1 MSDPVPEAAS
11 SSVSVWVPAGSRDE
25 PPAAAGAFHFIEH
38 LLFRGTTKRSAHEVN
53 VAIDAVG
60 GELNAFTSKEST
72 AFFARVPADHT
83 DLALDLLAEIILD
96 PAFDAHDVDAEREV
110 ILEELAMVNDAPDEL
125 AASLLDEALFPDHG
139 LGWEV
144 LGNAETLAAMALEE
158 LAALHD
164 AWYRRGR
171 VVLAAAGAVD
181 HDRLVEFASQ
191 RFTHER
197 RDGPFRSAPG
207 HVMRPRLV
215 VERDCEQVQVGL
227 AWRGVA
233 VSDSDR
239 WPLAVLLHVLGEGPS
254 SRLYREA
261 RDERGL
267 AYSIGTSFASYSDAG
282 AVQLAYGATPK
293 HLDELGEVVEAQIAA
308 LLGEGI
314 TQEELRVG
322 IGYLQGSL
330 VLSVEDVGARMSR
343 LGHNLVAENRV
354 ESVSEVFAG
363 LAAVTND
370 DVVRVADRVFGGTR
384 AEVAVGP
391 ID

>member
-25 PPAAAGAFHFIEH
+25 PPAAAGAFHFLEH
-38 LLFRGTTKRSAHEVN
+38 LLFRGTARRSAHEVN

-60 GELNAFTSKEST
+60 GELNAFTAKEST
-72 AFFARVPADHT
+72 AYFARVPADHT
-83 DLALDLLAEIILD
+83 ALALDLLAEIILD

-110 ILEELAMVNDAPDEL
+110 ILEELAMVNDVPDEL
-125 AASLLDEALFPDHG
+125 ASSLLDEALFPDHG

-144 LGNAETLAAMALEE
+144 LGNAETLAAMALED

-164 AWYRRGR
+164 GWYRRGG

-181 HDRLVEFASQ
+181 HDRLVEFASE
-191 RFTHER
+191 RFSRGCH
-197 RDGPFRSAPG
+197 DGPIRSAPG
-207 HVMRPRLV
+207 GSLRPRLV

-227 AWRGVA
+227 AWRGVP
-233 VSDSDR
+233 VGDPDR

-267 AYSIGTSFASYSDAG
+267 AYSIGTSCASYSDAG
-282 AVQLAYGATPK
+282 AVQLAYGATPR
-293 HLDELGEVVEAQIAA
+293 HLEELSEVVESQIES
-308 LLGEGI
+308 LLREGI
-314 TQEELRVG
+314 REDELRAG

-343 LGHNLVAENRV
+343 LGHNLIAEGHV
-354 ESVSEVFAG
+354 ESVTDVFAS

-370 DVVRVADRVFGGTR
+370 DVRRVAERVFGGAR